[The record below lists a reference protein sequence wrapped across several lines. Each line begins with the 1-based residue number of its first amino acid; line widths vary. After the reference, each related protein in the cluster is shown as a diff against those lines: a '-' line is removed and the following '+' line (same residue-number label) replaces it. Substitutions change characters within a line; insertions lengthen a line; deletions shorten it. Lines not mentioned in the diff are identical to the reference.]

1 MIRFL
6 ARLPSVHAKAGR
18 GRFPLVVG
26 VAFSAAALRL
36 RQLLP
41 APPIPKVSTARPR
54 SPQANAAALDPLR
67 LPSRAPRGVGPALLG
82 RQIAPASAV
91 SLSSSARP
99 PPPPTPPRAR
109 GGVALLIV
117 VHDGPAVAATGLP
130 PVSSSVPTPLA
141 EAESAHLSPPPTT
154 DPKPHPGP
162 SGHGKER
169 KKTDKLREGWED
181 GTPPPHTWPSCSL
194 RALGAL
200 GVQSL
205 ASHPGPGS

>member
-1 MIRFL
+1 MGSPPPFGPFSCL
-6 ARLPSVHAKAGR
+6 LLDGCTAGA
-18 GRFPLVVG
+18 GPG
-26 VAFSAAALRL
+26 
-36 RQLLP
+36 
-41 APPIPKVSTARPR
+41 
-54 SPQANAAALDPLR
+54 

-141 EAESAHLSPPPTT
+141 EAESARLSPPPILEHLECSQQ
-154 DPKPHPGP
+154 PHIQVL
-162 SGHGKER
+162 S
-169 KKTDKLREGWED
+169 
-181 GTPPPHTWPSCSL
+181 
-194 RALGAL
+194 ALGAL
-200 GVQSL
+200 ARPGRTWSTWSAVISL
-205 ASHPGPGS
+205 TSRAGELRSAPSGPDDRDRATG